1 MKICAEIVGSNCRV
15 CFEVENCLVVHELVR
30 KTALHCRLPVD
41 FEAVAAIV
49 NGKIVDVFSKVCTD
63 TELRIV
69 RLLRGG
75 FSKTLVTPNSFLLIY
90 SSR

>member
-30 KTALHCRLPVD
+30 KTALHCRIPVD
-41 FEAVAAIV
+41 FEAVATIV

-63 TELRIV
+63 TELRII

-75 FSKTLVTPNSFLLIY
+75 FSKTLVTPNSFLLIH
-90 SSR
+90 SSQ

>member
-30 KTALHCRLPVD
+30 KTALQCRVPIDL
-41 FEAVAAIV
+41 EAIATIF
-49 NGKIVDVFSKVCTD
+49 NGKIVDIFSNVCTD
-63 TELRIV
+63 AELWII

-75 FSKTLVTPNSFLLIY
+75 FSKTLVTPISSLLIY
-90 SSR
+90 SSL

>member
-30 KTALHCRLPVD
+30 KTALHCRTPVD
-41 FEAVAAIV
+41 FEAVATIV

-63 TELRIV
+63 AELRIV

-75 FSKTLVTPNSFLLIY
+75 FSETLVTPNSFLLIH

>member
-41 FEAVAAIV
+41 FEAVAAIA

-63 TELRIV
+63 TELRII

-75 FSKTLVTPNSFLLIY
+75 FSKTLVTPISSLLIY
-90 SSR
+90 SSL

>member
-75 FSKTLVTPNSFLLIY
+75 FSETLVTPNSFLLIY